1 MNRNKQYL
9 EVRAKLAGYLLAIA
23 ICLPACTDSVEP
35 EVGGDASS
43 LRLCLSLA
51 LPQAITVEPRD
62 GVTVNGV
69 TVTDVRVLQFAS
81 SDGSLKSNKQYNN
94 QTETKITTDDAT
106 GLPTVT
112 TGDEDFEDVSSR
124 FYIVINPGDDLK
136 DVPTDPDTDTSFSSF
151 AESTFLACTHTEAN
165 ITSAPQTMVYGPY
178 EYTATTTTT
187 GKKALQLLAKMQH
200 IGAKI
205 DVSWTI
211 PTDVNL
217 DITSAEVENIPDKY
231 YLYPQSATSL
241 TYKEGAQ
248 TISFNSDKKS
258 LTFYMPENK
267 KGTGTGTTQQE
278 KSMMEKGPGGTLADC
293 TCIVLKGTYKY
304 KSDDTDPIEVEY
316 RFYPGADMINNY
328 DIERGKSYQLDIT
341 LSGANSADARVS
353 ITDSNVFSIGDPS
366 GVDHTIIF

>member
-23 ICLPACTDSVEP
+23 ICLPACTGSVEP

-69 TVTDVRVLQFAS
+69 SVTDVRVLQFAS
-81 SDGSLKSNKQYNN
+81 DGSLKSNKQYDS
-94 QTETKITTDDAT
+94 IGTDAAT

-112 TGDEDFEDVSSR
+112 TGDTDFDDVSSR
-124 FYIVINPGDDLK
+124 FYIVINTGNDLENL
-136 DVPTDPDTDTSFSSF
+136 PTDPSASSD
-151 AESTFLACTHTEAN
+151 ENRFLACTHTEAD
-165 ITSAPQTMVYGPY
+165 ITSAPQIMVYGPY
-178 EYTATTTTT
+178 EYSTTTTAT
-187 GKKALQLLAKMQH
+187 GNKKALQLLAKMQH
-200 IGAKI
+200 IGTKI

-211 PTDVNL
+211 PSDVNL
-217 DITSAEVENIPDKY
+217 TITSAEVENIPDKY

-241 TYKEGAQ
+241 AYKEGAQ

-366 GVDHTIIF
+366 GVDHTITF

>member
-9 EVRAKLAGYLLAIA
+9 EVGAKLAGCLLAIA
-23 ICLPACTDSVEP
+23 MCLPACTGSVEP

-51 LPQAITVEPRD
+51 LPQSITVEPRA
-62 GVTVNGV
+62 GTTVNGV
-69 TVTDVRVLQFAS
+69 SVTDVCVLQFAS

-94 QTETKITTDDAT
+94 NQTETKITTDATT

-112 TGDEDFEDVSSR
+112 TDDTDFEDVSSR

-151 AESTFLACTHTEAN
+151 AESTFLAYTHTEAD
-165 ITSAPQTMVYGPY
+165 ITSAPQIMVYGPY
-178 EYTATTTTT
+178 EYTTTTTT

-200 IGAKI
+200 IGARI

-211 PTDVNL
+211 PADVNL
-217 DITSAEVENIPDKY
+217 TITSAEVENIPDKY

-304 KSDDTDPIEVEY
+304 KAEDTDHIKVEY
-316 RFYPGADMINNY
+316 RFYPGADMISNY

-366 GVDHTIIF
+366 GVDHIITF

>member
-9 EVRAKLAGYLLAIA
+9 EVRTKLAGYLLAIA
-23 ICLPACTDSVEP
+23 MCLPACTDSVEP

-51 LPQAITVEPRD
+51 LPQAITVEPRAEA
-62 GVTVNGV
+62 TVNGV
-69 TVTDVRVLQFAS
+69 SVTDVRVLQFAS
-81 SDGSLKSNKQYNN
+81 DGSLKSNKQY
-94 QTETKITTDDAT
+94 TSIGTDAAT

-112 TGDEDFEDVSSR
+112 TGDTDFDDVSSR
-124 FYIVINPGDDLK
+124 FYIVINTGDDLGNL
-136 DVPTDPDTDTSFSSF
+136 PTDPSASSD
-151 AESTFLACTHTEAN
+151 ENKFLACTHTETD
-165 ITSAPQTMVYGPY
+165 ITSAPQIMVYGPY
-178 EYTATTTTT
+178 EYSTTTTTT
-187 GKKALQLLAKMQH
+187 GNKKALQLLAKMQH
-200 IGAKI
+200 IGARI
-205 DVSWTI
+205 DVSWII
-211 PTDVNL
+211 PSDVNL
-217 DITSAEVENIPDKY
+217 TIISAEVENIPDKY

-241 TYKEGAQ
+241 AYKEAQ
-248 TISFNSDKKS
+248 TISFSGNSF
-258 LTFYMPENK
+258 TFYMPENK

-293 TCIVLKGTYKY
+293 TCIMLKGTYKY

>member
-9 EVRAKLAGYLLAIA
+9 EVRAKLAGCLLAIA
-23 ICLPACTDSVEP
+23 MCLPACTGSVEP

-81 SDGSLKSNKQYNN
+81 DGSLKSNKQYNN
-94 QTETKITTDDAT
+94 QTETKITTDATT

-112 TGDEDFEDVSSR
+112 TDDTDFEDVSSR

-151 AESTFLACTHTEAN
+151 AESTFLAYTHTEAD
-165 ITSAPQTMVYGPY
+165 ITSAPQIMVYGPY
-178 EYTATTTTT
+178 EYTTTTTT

-200 IGAKI
+200 IGARI

-211 PTDVNL
+211 PADVNL
-217 DITSAEVENIPDKY
+217 TITSAEVENIPDKY
-231 YLYPQSATSL
+231 YLYTQPAASL
-241 TYKEGAQ
+241 TYKEAQ
-248 TISFNSDKKS
+248 TIFFSGNSF
-258 LTFYMPENK
+258 TFYMPENK
-267 KGTGTGTTQQE
+267 KGTGKGTTQQE
-278 KSMMEKGPGGTLADC
+278 KSMTEKGPGGTLADC

-304 KSDDTDPIEVEY
+304 KADDTAPIEVEY

-341 LSGANSADARVS
+341 LSGVNSTDARVS